1 MFPPM
6 PIPLLDWS
14 RHCGNWFIDD
24 SGAKKNLSISSIEY
38 EPQFNADQLYNY
50 DAILSLVENQV
61 GTFFFLSMVLP
72 VQARYF
78 CTILWLQMCG
88 VKEKLSCVASS
99 GIAAL
104 FFYGGYTTHFTFRI
118 CFEVNK

>member
-24 SGAKKNLSISSIEY
+24 NGAVKNLSISSTEH
-38 EPQFNADQLYNY
+38 EPQLNVDQLYNY
-50 DAILSLVENQV
+50 DAILSLVENQA
-61 GTFFFLSMVLP
+61 GIFFLSMVLP
-72 VQARYF
+72 IHARYF

-88 VKEKLSCVASS
+88 VKEKLSYVASS

-104 FFYGGYTTHFTFRI
+104 FFMEATLLILLSRFI
-118 CFEVNK
+118 LK